1 MSSKA
6 EIFASILADVARETD
21 VPEDVITSVS
31 RDTEAVEARWILVK
45 LLNRQGF
52 HPSGIASLVNLK
64 KRAVNNIL
72 SRFEDRLKTSALMT
86 LNYKTL
92 KSKWGGGRKRVLK
105 RQKTGIVSKI
115 F

>member
-52 HPSGIASLVNLK
+52 HPSGIAPLVNLK

-92 KSKWGGGRKRVLK
+92 KSKWGGVGKEY
-105 RQKTGIVSKI
+105 
-115 F
+115 

>member
-1 MSSKA
+1 MNNKA
-6 EIFASILADVARETD
+6 EIFANLLADVARETD
-21 VPEDVITSVS
+21 VPEDMIASNS
-31 RDTEAVEARWILVK
+31 RNMDAVDARWILVK

-52 HPSGIASLVNLK
+52 YPSGIASLVNIK

-72 SRFEDRLKTSALMT
+72 SRFEDRLKTSALMA

-92 KSKWGGGRKRVLK
+92 KSKWGGRKRALK
-105 RQKTGIVSKI
+105 RYKIGIVSKI